1 MGKKVNPI
9 AFRTGVI
16 FPTKSIWFANFR
28 NYAKFVLEDNK
39 IRRFLEE
46 KLKLAGIT
54 SIEIKRSINS
64 VDIFMNVSRPGVV
77 IGRGGSSLEQLK
89 KDVEKL
95 LKINPKAKNA
105 VKINLHPLEI
115 KNPDINSAI
124 IADRL
129 AGQPAVPPTKPSK
142 KLWLPVPK
150 VSKSSSLVV
159 SMELKLPVPKNSN
172 KVVSLLKLFVP
183 TLITSKNTPSPVP
196 ATSASKFGSIPAISS
211 DNTYLKEN
219 ATTSATQIQKRI

>member
-9 AFRTGVI
+9 VFRTGYI
-16 FPTKSIWFANFR
+16 FPTKSVWFANFK

-39 IRRFLEE
+39 IRRFLED

-89 KDVEKL
+89 KEVEKL
-95 LKINPKAKNA
+95 LKINPKAKNS
-105 VKINLHPLEI
+105 VKVNLHPLEI
-115 KNPDINSAI
+115 KNPDANAAI

-129 AGQPAVPPTKPSK
+129 ANQLEHRYPFRRAANQAIEKVMAAGAKGVKIVFAGRIDGAEIARTEKFKQGRTPTQTLRANIDYVEK
-142 KLWLPVPK
+142 KALTRSGYVGIK
-150 VSKSSSLVV
+150 VWIY
-159 SMELKLPVPKNSN
+159 
-172 KVVSLLKLFVP
+172 
-183 TLITSKNTPSPVP
+183 TGDI
-196 ATSASKFGSIPAISS
+196 I
-211 DNTYLKEN
+211 
-219 ATTSATQIQKRI
+219 R

>member
-16 FPTKSIWFANFR
+16 FPTKSVWFANFK

-39 IRRFLEE
+39 IRRYLED

-54 SIEIKRSINS
+54 SIDIKRSINS

-89 KDVEKL
+89 KDVEIL
-95 LKINPKAKNA
+95 LKINPKAKNSMK
-105 VKINLHPLEI
+105 VNLHPLEI
-115 KNPDINSAI
+115 KNPDMNSAI

-129 AGQPAVPPTKPSK
+129 ANQLEHRYPFRRAANQAVEKVMAAGAKGVKIVFAGRIDGAEIARTEKFKQGRIPTQTLRANIDYFEK
-142 KLWLPVPK
+142 KSLTRSGYVGIK
-150 VSKSSSLVV
+150 VWIYSGD
-159 SMELKLPVPKNSN
+159 
-172 KVVSLLKLFVP
+172 
-183 TLITSKNTPSPVP
+183 I
-196 ATSASKFGSIPAISS
+196 I
-211 DNTYLKEN
+211 
-219 ATTSATQIQKRI
+219 R

>member
-9 AFRTGVI
+9 AFRTGYI

-28 NYAKFVLEDNK
+28 NYAKYVLEDNK
-39 IRRFLEE
+39 IRRFWEA

-77 IGRGGSSLEQLK
+77 IGRGGSSLEILK
-89 KDVEKL
+89 KDIEKL

-115 KNPDINSAI
+115 KNPDMNSAI

-129 AGQPAVPPTKPSK
+129 ANQLEHRYPFRRAANQAIEKVMASGAKGVKLVFAGRIDGAEIARVEKFKQGRIPTQTLRANIDYIEK
-142 KLWLPVPK
+142 KALTRSGYVGIK
-150 VSKSSSLVV
+150 VWIYSGD
-159 SMELKLPVPKNSN
+159 
-172 KVVSLLKLFVP
+172 
-183 TLITSKNTPSPVP
+183 I
-196 ATSASKFGSIPAISS
+196 IS
-211 DNTYLKEN
+211 
-219 ATTSATQIQKRI
+219 